1 MCLIRLE
8 RFARR
13 KPDQISGGQRQLV
26 PSPARSG
33 YCLCMNR
40 WPHWTKKLRHDT
52 QFELMDI
59 QERIGTT
66 FVLVPHDQE
75 ETMTI
80 QPHRSNGS
88 WPDHVGRDACGY
100 YEMPHSVHV
109 ADFIGDEMVIAD
121 NAERAGPGL

>member
-1 MCLIRLE
+1 MRLIRLGK
-8 RFARR
+8 FARR

-52 QFELMDI
+52 QFELMDT
-59 QERIGTT
+59 QERTGTT
-66 FVLVPHDQE
+66 FVLVPHEQE

-80 QPHRSNGS
+80 QKRRSNGS
-88 WPDHVGRDACGY
+88 WPDHVGRNACGY
-100 YEMPHSVHV
+100 
-109 ADFIGDEMVIAD
+109 
-121 NAERAGPGL
+121 L